1 MAESKIIGYKKIFG
15 LVMPD
20 WVSESVVKNI
30 VIGLLSVVAMLM
42 VLILSVWPNLGVIKS
57 KEIELKSGQDAL
69 ALLKKSKDGMDRL
82 VSDLTESDQ
91 QRILSAIPQR
101 YSPDGAIYNLRRI
114 SAETGVSI
122 VSYTLPSGVILD
134 TAGGTPTG
142 GDKDGMVIFTSF
154 PVKITVAAQVE
165 SLIKFI
171 ALVESSLPIGTVSD
185 LSLQEVSKL
194 SRTAGDK
201 TVQLA
206 LELTF
211 FQATLGKTNINKL
224 EPLSEDDLKLAN
236 DLRNYNLLTVAESQS
251 GLETESSTVGS
262 GSVFGF

>member
-15 LVMPD
+15 FVMPD
-20 WVSESVVKNI
+20 WVNESVVKNL
-30 VIGLLSVVAMLM
+30 VIGLLSMVAMLM
-42 VLILSVWPNLGVIKS
+42 VLILSVWPNLGVVKS
-57 KEIELKSGQDAL
+57 KEAELKSNKDAL
-69 ALLKKSKDGMDRL
+69 ALLKKSKSGLDRL
-82 VSDLTESDQ
+82 AADLSETDQ

-114 SAETGVSI
+114 SAATGVSI
-122 VSYTLPSGVILD
+122 ISYTLPSGVILD
-134 TAGGTPTG
+134 TAGTPSG
-142 GDKDGMVIFTSF
+142 GDKGEMVSFATF
-154 PVKITVAAQVE
+154 PVKITVAAPVE
-165 SLIKFI
+165 SLLKFI
-171 ALVESSLPIGTVSD
+171 ALIESSLPIGTVSD

-206 LELTF
+206 LEISF

-224 EPLSEDDLKLAN
+224 QPLTDTDLKLAN
-236 DLRNYNLLTVAESQS
+236 DLRSYNLLTVPEGQS
-251 GLETESSTVGS
+251 GVETGSSPTGS

>member
-15 LVMPD
+15 FVMPD
-20 WVSESVVKNI
+20 WVNESVVKNI
-30 VIGLLSVVAMLM
+30 VIGLLSIVAMLM
-42 VLILSVWPNLGVIKS
+42 VLILIVWPNLEVLKS
-57 KEIELKSGQDAL
+57 KEAGLKSDKDSL

-82 VSDLTESDQ
+82 ISDLTESDQ

-134 TAGGTPTG
+134 TASSLG
-142 GDKDGMVIFTSF
+142 GDDKGDMVNFASF
-154 PVKITVAAQVE
+154 PVKITVAAPVE
-165 SLIKFI
+165 SLLKFI

-185 LSLQEVSKL
+185 LSLQEVSRL

-206 LELTF
+206 LEITF

-236 DLRNYNLLTVAESQS
+236 DLRSYNLLTVPEGQS
-251 GLETESSTVGS
+251 GAETESSTVGS

>member
-1 MAESKIIGYKKIFG
+1 MAESKIVGYKKIFG
-15 LVMPD
+15 FVMPD
-20 WVSESVVKNI
+20 WVNESVVKNI
-30 VIGLLSVVAMLM
+30 VIGLLSIVAMLM
-42 VLILSVWPNLGVIKS
+42 VLILTVWPNLEVLKT
-57 KEIELKSGQDAL
+57 KEAGLKSDKDSL
-69 ALLKKSKDGMDRL
+69 ALLKKSKDGMDKL
-82 VSDLTESDQ
+82 AADLTESDQ

-134 TAGGTPTG
+134 TAGSPPTG
-142 GDKDGMVIFTSF
+142 GDKEGMVSFASF

-165 SLIKFI
+165 SLLKFI

-206 LELTF
+206 LEITF

-224 EPLSEDDLKLAN
+224 QPLTENDLKLAN
-236 DLRNYNLLTVAESQS
+236 DLRSYNLLTVPEGQS
-251 GLETESSTVGS
+251 GAETESSTVGS